1 MSATCIHPRHGATPP
16 LPADG
21 LMLCERCLARLRT
34 DLAAIVSLWG
44 LLAEMVTVSNGGT
57 AGTAAG
63 KPGSRPPC
71 SLDILDITDPRG
83 AVCQQI
89 GGWARMVIEERQLSA
104 APADA
109 EQAARLLTIHADW
122 VAAQPWADEAAQEI
136 HDAAYAIRRACRDL
150 EYRWTVGTCTMPGPD
165 GDDCGGPIQVDVQ
178 HLATWSADRDD
189 YDKRSM
195 IRLVCRACG
204 DTWTESDLDGYM
216 VVNDVWLPIDDAA
229 HQLGT
234 SRRTLNRHAAA
245 GRIRRRRGM
254 VSWADAR
261 EVMQGSAS

>member
-1 MSATCIHPRHGATPP
+1 MSATCINPRHGDQPP
-16 LPADG
+16 IADDDILFCLP
-21 LMLCERCLARLRT
+21 CFNRLRN
-34 DLAAIVSLWG
+34 DLDAITSLWP
-44 LLAEMVTVSNGGT
+44 LLAEMVTPGSGQTSGH
-57 AGTAAG
+57 GG

-71 SLDILDITDPRG
+71 DLDVLDITDGRSETS
-83 AVCQQI
+83 QQLTS
-89 GGWARMVIEERQLSA
+89 WARVVIEDRNLSVRSL
-104 APADA
+104 DG
-109 EQAARLLTIHADW
+109 EQAARLLVVHVEW
-122 VAAQPWADEAAQEI
+122 LAAQPFADEAADEI
-136 HDAAYAIRRACRDL
+136 RTAAHRIRRACRDL

-178 HLATWSADRDD
+178 HLATWDADRDD

-195 IRLVCRACG
+195 IRLICRVCG
-204 DTWTESDLDGYM
+204 DAWTEADLDGYM

-234 SRRTLNRHAAA
+234 TRRTLNRHAAA

-261 EVMQGSAS
+261 EVVQGSAS